1 MIFPSFSLTPGAS
14 APFCRSQGSLSFR
27 RCKDTMFPK
36 YRPSEKETVC
46 VNGHVLL
53 ICINVLGVLLT
64 LFPCRAERRPWAS
77 DQWPGRNT
85 PRHAKPQEGFQTRER
100 GAPTTK
106 GSVSVARRAKQ
117 ARGDAR
123 LGMPSPKRGSRPANG
138 AHLAGRSHDERERV
152 GGQAGQAGQGRCAQ
166 GGHGHAC
173 PWPPPTIITLTYP
186 TRQSRD

>member
-64 LFPCRAERRPWAS
+64 LLPFHAAPKGGHGPAISGQAE
-77 DQWPGRNT
+77 T
-85 PRHAKPQEGFQTRER
+85 
-100 GAPTTK
+100 
-106 GSVSVARRAKQ
+106 
-117 ARGDAR
+117 R

-138 AHLAGRSHDERERV
+138 AHPRRKGACRWPGGPSRPGAMRASECQAPRGVPGPRTGHTWRGAPTTKGSVSVAKRAKQARGDARKGATGRHARGPLPRLSH
-152 GGQAGQAGQGRCAQ
+152 
-166 GGHGHAC
+166 
-173 PWPPPTIITLTYP
+173 
-186 TRQSRD
+186 